1 MKFKINFLL
10 YKLLKRSYALVAI
23 SSLLLLL
30 NANSF
35 KALYHPSLLLA
46 KYPHD
51 GSPLMIKFSGAKSA
65 MTGTFN

>member
-1 MKFKINFLL
+1 MRLYNFI
-10 YKLLKRSYALVAI
+10 Y
-23 SSLLLLL
+23 LLLL

-65 MTGTFN
+65 MTGTSN